1 MPQNLALAG
10 RRAGGEMWDTPLSFW
25 QLETFLNKQNL
36 RKRMKGQT
44 SREGNQ
50 WVQLASSLLL
60 SYSKLFI
67 LKAGS
72 KSFFLWYLRTRAL
85 AILAGAQMFGTSL
98 NLFYTSPESPKFSQ
112 PDGARSLL
120 NSTSHPDVGL
130 EGTTHWTTCLILENG
145 SCTRVVLRFQKT
157 VTLWLLTPGAEP
169 FIKAL
174 TTPQWCVCWN
184 FCTQV
189 ATS

>member
-25 QLETFLNKQNL
+25 QLETFLNKQHL

-60 SYSKLFI
+60 STANF
-67 LKAGS
+67 
-72 KSFFLWYLRTRAL
+72 SFVRLVQKVFLWYLRTRAL

-112 PDGARSLL
+112 PDGARFLL

-130 EGTTHWTTCLILENG
+130 EGTTHWTTCLTLENG
-145 SCTRVVLRFQKT
+145 SCTHVAFRLQKT
-157 VTLWLLTPGAEP
+157 VTLWLLTPRADP

-174 TTPQWCVCWN
+174 TTPQWCVRWN